1 MKILKT
7 NKKNIIISGGGTG
20 GHLFPAIAIAQA
32 LQSKDENVN
41 ILFVGAK
48 GRIEE
53 KKVPEA
59 GFPIELLNISGFQ
72 RKISL
77 SSVSFFYKLAVSL
90 IKSRKIIKKFKPLI
104 AIGVGGYASGP
115 LLQVAVKKGIPALL
129 QEQNS
134 FPGITNRIL
143 ANKVQKICVAYNGL
157 EKYFPA
163 EKIVKTGNPVRKDL
177 LKPEITKKEAA
188 EFFGLNPD
196 KKIILSIGGSGGAG
210 SINDGIANNLEHI
223 LKADVQLIWQ
233 TGKFYFQNS
242 KAEADKLNS
251 PNVFLSDFINRMDLA
266 YKAADLVISRAG
278 AGTISELCLLK
289 KPAILVPS
297 PNVAED
303 HQTKNA
309 DALLSTDAA
318 VLIKDSDTKILLVSK
333 ALEVINNPETLFRL
347 SENIAK
353 LAYFNSAEKI
363 ADEVFNI
370 IDKNITKS

>member
-1 MKILKT
+1 MTK
-7 NKKNIIISGGGTG
+7 NSKNIIISGGGTG

-32 LQSKDENVN
+32 ILRKDQSAN

-59 GFPIELLNISGFQ
+59 GFPIELLNISGFK
-72 RKISL
+72 RKL
-77 SSVSFFYKLAVSL
+77 SVDSISFFYKLAVSIL
-90 IKSRKIIKKFKPLI
+90 KSRKIIKKFKPDI

-115 LLQVAVKKGIPALL
+115 LLQVAVKRGIPALL

-143 ANKVQKICVAYNGL
+143 ANKVQKICVAYDGL

-163 EKIVKTGNPVRKDL
+163 QKIVKTGNPVRQDL
-177 LKPEITKKEAA
+177 LKPEITREQAA
-188 EFFGLNPD
+188 DFFGLDPT
-196 KKIILSIGGSGGAG
+196 KKIILSIGGSGGAA
-210 SINDGIANNLEHI
+210 SINDGIANNLNQI
-223 LKADVQLIWQ
+223 LKGDVQLIWQ
-233 TGKFYFQNS
+233 TGKFYFEKS
-242 KAEADKLNS
+242 KAEAEKYNS
-251 PNVFLSDFINRMDLA
+251 ANIFVSDFINRMDLA

-278 AGTISELCLLK
+278 AGTISELCILK

-309 DALLSTDAA
+309 DALVKNDAA

-333 ALEVINNPETLFRL
+333 ALEVINNTESLYKL

-370 IDKNITKS
+370 IDKNN